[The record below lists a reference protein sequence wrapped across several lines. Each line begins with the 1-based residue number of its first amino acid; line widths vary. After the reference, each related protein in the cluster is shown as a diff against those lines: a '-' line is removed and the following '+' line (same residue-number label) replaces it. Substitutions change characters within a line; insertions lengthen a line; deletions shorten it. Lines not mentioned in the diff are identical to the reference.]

1 LARSL
6 LPVQDELIQRALRAW
21 NDPRRIISDTH
32 APFFGAELDERSLV
46 PDDGRARLAETRL
59 EEWLRRLPA
68 SV

>member
-21 NDPRRIISDTH
+21 NDSRRVISDAH

-46 PDDGRARLAETRL
+46 PDDGHARLAETRL